1 MHERIVSKERLVV
14 KRVIKLVLLVVLFSV
29 LISLSY
35 ATRRSISSAQA
46 VDSPLITITNQDR
59 IALGLAPLMPNI
71 KLSAAA
77 QAKAEDIFAVQ
88 YFDHYSPTGKSPW
101 DFILESDYDYH
112 RAGENLAIGFND
124 FESAEVAWLNSP
136 SHRANILNTNFNDMG
151 IGLKRGILQGKE
163 AIVIVTMFGSP

>member
-1 MHERIVSKERLVV
+1 MHERIVSKERVIV
-14 KRVIKLVLLVVLFSV
+14 GRVIKITLLVVLFSV

-35 ATRRSISSAQA
+35 ATRRSITSAQA

-59 IALGLAPLMPNI
+59 IALGLTPLMPNI

-77 QAKAEDIFAVQ
+77 QAKAEDIFAGQ

-101 DFILESDYDYH
+101 DFILESNYGYH
-112 RAGENLAIGFND
+112 RAGENLALGFND
-124 FESAEVAWLNSP
+124 FETAETAWLNSP
-136 SHRANILNTNFNDMG
+136 SHRANILNVNFSEMG
-151 IGLKRGILQGKE
+151 VGLERGILQGKE